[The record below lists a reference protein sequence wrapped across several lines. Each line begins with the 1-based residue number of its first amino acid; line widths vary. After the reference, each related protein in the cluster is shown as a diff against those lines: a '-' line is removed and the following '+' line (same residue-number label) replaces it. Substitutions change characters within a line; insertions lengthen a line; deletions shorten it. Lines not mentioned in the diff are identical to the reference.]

1 MTSYMSTTILLVED
15 QRTTTVLVQRLLQSL
30 GFTDIRIA
38 HDGAAALT
46 HMAETKIGLIL
57 SDWHMKGMGG
67 LALVKAVRAHEKWKR
82 TPVIVTSVD
91 LTIDNIKLARHSGAD
106 AYLLKPFTAPALRAK
121 IDAVFRERSRGHRTH
136 SE

>member
-1 MTSYMSTTILLVED
+1 MTSYTSTPVLLVED

-30 GFTDIRIA
+30 GFSEICIA
-38 HDGAAALT
+38 NDGAAALA
-46 HMAETKIGLIL
+46 HMAQTKIGLIL

-67 LALVKAVRAHEKWKR
+67 LALVKAVRADDKWKR

-91 LTIDNIKLARHSGAD
+91 MTIDAIKLARHSGAD
-106 AYLLKPFTAPALRAK
+106 AYLLKPFTAPGLKAK
-121 IDAVFRERSRGHRTH
+121 IDAVFRERSRGHRTY